1 MKGDSA
7 VAFSFRRGA
16 SMEGWWAAD
25 SRQRFSKIIPNQV
38 IFNKTI
44 SSLYVGTEAVIEVL
58 IIVFLLYFS

>member
-1 MKGDSA
+1 
-7 VAFSFRRGA
+7 
-16 SMEGWWAAD
+16 MEGWWAAD